1 MKKNKRSTLILGLF
15 LTSFLPINGITYAQQ
30 TVEKTTNKTSIST
43 KVLTE
48 ILEKNRALYKD
59 GKVADYIPELGK
71 MDAKAIAFS
80 VVDENGKIINVGNI
94 NQKFTIQSISK
105 IISLMIAVNEK
116 GEKNIFDKMGYF
128 GTDKPFNYFAN
139 LDNSGKPL
147 NPMMNAGAILT
158 TSLIEGEGEIPFQK
172 IRQQDFS

>member
-80 VVDENGKIINVGNI
+80 VVDENGKIINVG
-94 NQKFTIQSISK
+94 
-105 IISLMIAVNEK
+105 
-116 GEKNIFDKMGYF
+116 D
-128 GTDKPFNYFAN
+128 
-139 LDNSGKPL
+139 
-147 NPMMNAGAILT
+147 
-158 TSLIEGEGEIPFQK
+158 
-172 IRQQDFS
+172 